1 MESEKSALPQKTEG
15 VKPEQKQAIRESLN
29 ITFEDALGNRQK
41 LITGE
46 VNSVCL
52 GQNKIALKH

>member
-1 MESEKSALPQKTEG
+1 MLYD
-15 VKPEQKQAIRESLN
+15 IRTSGKAAVTLENL
-29 ITFEDALGNRQK
+29 
-41 LITGE
+41 TG